1 MQWGDAYSRLKAVD
15 EAATLDIERLL
26 DLAMSAY
33 LVGRDAESIEILAR
47 VHRHAADQGDLTRAI
62 RSAFWAGFQLMG
74 AGDMAQSSGW
84 LQRAQKLLEQ
94 SGLDCVERGYLLLP
108 EAVLALMEGR
118 PDLAYP
124 IFEEAG
130 TIGNRFHDRDV
141 ITLSGLGM
149 GQALIA
155 QGQTARGIASLD
167 EVMVG
172 VATGEASP
180 VVAGITYCGV
190 IEACHEVFD
199 LRRAQ
204 EWTAA
209 LSRWLEAQPDLIPFR
224 GQCLVHR
231 SQIMQLHG
239 DWPDALNEARRARE
253 RLSEPREHPAVG
265 MAFYQVA
272 ELQRLRGKFDE
283 AEDAYRQA
291 NQWGHPIQPGLALL
305 RLAQGRVTAAATSI
319 RRALDEDRDPRRRC
333 KVLPAHVEIMLAAN
347 DMAAARPAADEL
359 SEMAVLF
366 DSAMLTAAAARTRA
380 ALLLADDR
388 AIEALG
394 QLRGA
399 LSGWQKLDAPYEVAR
414 TRVLMGTA
422 CRRLGDEDSASM
434 EFDSARRIFTEL
446 GAAPDIERM
455 NALLK
460 PAPEA
465 RAGDLTGREVEV
477 LALIATGK
485 TNREIAE
492 DLVISERTV
501 ARHVSNIFT
510 KLGLS
515 SRAAA
520 TAYAYKQGLN

>member
-1 MQWGDAYSRLKAVD
+1 M
-15 EAATLDIERLL
+15 I
-26 DLAMSAY
+26 
-33 LVGRDAESIEILAR
+33 
-47 VHRHAADQGDLTRAI
+47 
-62 RSAFWAGFQLMG
+62 
-74 AGDMAQSSGW
+74 
-84 LQRAQKLLEQ
+84 
-94 SGLDCVERGYLLLP
+94 
-108 EAVLALMEGR
+108 
-118 PDLAYP
+118 
-124 IFEEAG
+124 
-130 TIGNRFHDRDV
+130 
-141 ITLSGLGM
+141 
-149 GQALIA
+149 
-155 QGQTARGIASLD
+155 
-167 EVMVG
+167 
-172 VATGEASP
+172 
-180 VVAGITYCGV
+180 
-190 IEACHEVFD
+190 
-199 LRRAQ
+199 
-204 EWTAA
+204 
-209 LSRWLEAQPDLIPFR
+209 
-224 GQCLVHR
+224 
-231 SQIMQLHG
+231 
-239 DWPDALNEARRARE
+239 
-253 RLSEPREHPAVG
+253 
-265 MAFYQVA
+265 
-272 ELQRLRGKFDE
+272 
-283 AEDAYRQA
+283 
-291 NQWGHPIQPGLALL
+291 
-305 RLAQGRVTAAATSI
+305 
-319 RRALDEDRDPRRRC
+319 
-333 KVLPAHVEIMLAAN
+333 AAN
-347 DMAAARPAADEL
+347 DMAAARSAADEL

-366 DSAMLTAAAARTRA
+366 DSAMLTAAAARARA

>member
-265 MAFYQVA
+265 MVFYQVA

-291 NQWGHPIQPGLALL
+291 N
-305 RLAQGRVTAAATSI
+305 
-319 RRALDEDRDPRRRC
+319 
-333 KVLPAHVEIMLAAN
+333 
-347 DMAAARPAADEL
+347 
-359 SEMAVLF
+359 
-366 DSAMLTAAAARTRA
+366 
-380 ALLLADDR
+380 
-388 AIEALG
+388 
-394 QLRGA
+394 
-399 LSGWQKLDAPYEVAR
+399 
-414 TRVLMGTA
+414 
-422 CRRLGDEDSASM
+422 
-434 EFDSARRIFTEL
+434 
-446 GAAPDIERM
+446 
-455 NALLK
+455 
-460 PAPEA
+460 
-465 RAGDLTGREVEV
+465 
-477 LALIATGK
+477 
-485 TNREIAE
+485 
-492 DLVISERTV
+492 
-501 ARHVSNIFT
+501 
-510 KLGLS
+510 
-515 SRAAA
+515 
-520 TAYAYKQGLN
+520 